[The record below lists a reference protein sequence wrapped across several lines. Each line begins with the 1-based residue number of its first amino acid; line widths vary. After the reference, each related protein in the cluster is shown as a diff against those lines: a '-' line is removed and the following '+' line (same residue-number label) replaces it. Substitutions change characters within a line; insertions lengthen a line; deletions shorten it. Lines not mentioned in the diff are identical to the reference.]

1 MIVKKLSLTNFRNYR
16 SESIIFSN
24 ERNVIVGEN
33 AQGKT
38 NLLEAI
44 EYCATGRSYRT
55 ALDGELIRK
64 ESDNALVEL
73 DFFAGSYDRKISI
86 GLKKRLSSKG
96 ETTEKAI
103 KVNGVA
109 KANTR
114 GLQGH
119 LAVVGFKSED
129 MSLIRG
135 GPKDRRDWLDD
146 LACLLKTGFSAVLSR
161 YQKALAQRNRLLK
174 SLFEKGRLSVSDQ
187 DQLKA
192 WDQQIAAL
200 GATIIK
206 KRIEC
211 LLLVLPI
218 AERYQKDIS
227 GIGEHL
233 SANYSFYISPSLSE
247 GTMHAEL
254 DSIESFSMNA
264 LADAGEQEIAVKL
277 MKLYR
282 IRRGDEISRRQT
294 LSGPHRD
301 DVRFNLNSTDAT
313 SFASQG
319 QQRSL
324 VLALKLAE
332 LELVSNHLEE
342 PPVLILDDVMAELD
356 LKRQA
361 YLMETINNGMQTILT
376 TTHLESFGH
385 FQREW
390 LSGSS
395 LISVRNGEIERQ
407 ENFATPIK

>member
-1 MIVKKLSLTNFRNYR
+1 
-16 SESIIFSN
+16 
-24 ERNVIVGEN
+24 
-33 AQGKT
+33 
-38 NLLEAI
+38 
-44 EYCATGRSYRT
+44 
-55 ALDGELIRK
+55 
-64 ESDNALVEL
+64 
-73 DFFAGSYDRKISI
+73 
-86 GLKKRLSSKG
+86 
-96 ETTEKAI
+96 
-103 KVNGVA
+103 
-109 KANTR
+109 
-114 GLQGH
+114 
-119 LAVVGFKSED
+119 
-129 MSLIRG
+129 
-135 GPKDRRDWLDD
+135 
-146 LACLLKTGFSAVLSR
+146 
-161 YQKALAQRNRLLK
+161 
-174 SLFEKGRLSVSDQ
+174 
-187 DQLKA
+187 
-192 WDQQIAAL
+192 
-200 GATIIK
+200 
-206 KRIEC
+206 
-211 LLLVLPI
+211 
-218 AERYQKDIS
+218 
-227 GIGEHL
+227 
-233 SANYSFYISPSLSE
+233 
-247 GTMHAEL
+247 MHAEL